1 MEYKL
6 LAISTE
12 KQVNIGDYIQALAA
26 AQFLPAKDGFI
37 QREKLKDYD
46 GARCRMIM
54 NGWYMHHP
62 EQWPPSEKI
71 DPLFVA
77 FHINVSAK
85 DAMLSEESI
94 SYLKKHEPIGC
105 RDFYTR
111 DMLREKGV
119 DAYFSA
125 CLTLTLGMTY
135 KAEER
140 EDKCY
145 FVDPFIPKKKKVY
158 DEIYNTLWMLSHRS
172 TWNTIGRIA
181 EKMPSKKGFK
191 KRIHACRFYR
201 AYIKLFTEETLLEA
215 EYISQ
220 RNKGYLSKFSTDS
233 ERLAEAE
240 RLVRKYAR
248 ARLIVTSRIHCAL
261 PSLGLETPII
271 LTDSAGMSEKKKC
284 RMGGL
289 RELFNIISFSSNGFE
304 TNFRF
309 DKNKKISISNVPANK
324 VSWRNYADTL
334 IKTCK
339 SFIAK
344 ENS

>member
-1 MEYKL
+1 M
-6 LAISTE
+6 AISTE

-46 GARCRMIM
+46 GTRCRMIM

-135 KAEER
+135 KAEE
-140 EDKCY
+140 K
-145 FVDPFIPKKKKVY
+145 
-158 DEIYNTLWMLSHRS
+158 
-172 TWNTIGRIA
+172 IGRA
-181 EKMPSKKGFK
+181 
-191 KRIHACRFYR
+191 H
-201 AYIKLFTEETLLEA
+201 
-215 EYISQ
+215 
-220 RNKGYLSKFSTDS
+220 
-233 ERLAEAE
+233 
-240 RLVRKYAR
+240 V
-248 ARLIVTSRIHCAL
+248 
-261 PSLGLETPII
+261 
-271 LTDSAGMSEKKKC
+271 
-284 RMGGL
+284 
-289 RELFNIISFSSNGFE
+289 
-304 TNFRF
+304 
-309 DKNKKISISNVPANK
+309 
-324 VSWRNYADTL
+324 
-334 IKTCK
+334 
-339 SFIAK
+339 
-344 ENS
+344 

>member
-1 MEYKL
+1 M
-6 LAISTE
+6 AISTE

-172 TWNTIGRIA
+172 SWNTIGRIA

-201 AYIKLFTEETLLEA
+201 AYIKLFTEHCWRPNTYHRETKA
-215 EYISQ
+215 IC
-220 RNKGYLSKFSTDS
+220 RNSTQTANVWLKQNGLS
-233 ERLAEAE
+233 
-240 RLVRKYAR
+240 
-248 ARLIVTSRIHCAL
+248 
-261 PSLGLETPII
+261 GNTP
-271 LTDSAGMSEKKKC
+271 GP
-284 RMGGL
+284 G
-289 RELFNIISFSSNGFE
+289 
-304 TNFRF
+304 
-309 DKNKKISISNVPANK
+309 
-324 VSWRNYADTL
+324 
-334 IKTCK
+334 
-339 SFIAK
+339 
-344 ENS
+344 